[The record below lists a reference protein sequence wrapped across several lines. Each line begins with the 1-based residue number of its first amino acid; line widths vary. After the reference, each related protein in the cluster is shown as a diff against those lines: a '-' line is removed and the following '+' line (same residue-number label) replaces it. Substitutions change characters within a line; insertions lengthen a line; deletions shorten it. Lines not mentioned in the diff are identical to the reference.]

1 MFIFNIMNQKKIN
14 SDFHRLLL
22 RDQKTLIAKHRNDI
36 KAIIKAEVS
45 DQQLLE
51 WKKFHH
57 Q

>member
-1 MFIFNIMNQKKIN
+1 MNQKKIN